1 MTGVIDVV
9 FGSLTSLLNPPLFAG
24 LARAFEGSR
33 HDLRMVGADLDG
45 TWTRRLQRRPPA
57 GVVLVPTGPAPDAL
71 AAIDALGIPTVVVDT
86 HGSAPADRSV
96 VGATQYRGGR
106 LAAEHLTAL
115 GHREIAVLSGPAG
128 VPSAEQRLAGNR
140 DALRAAGVEPPAEWL
155 HELSFSPG
163 SARATCGALLAAAH
177 RPTAI
182 IAGND
187 LQALDAVEA
196 AERAGVAVPDE
207 LSIVGFDDQLLAG
220 AVFPALT
227 TVRQPLRAMGEEAGR
242 ILRDLMAHGPER
254 ATSVEFLCEL
264 VVRESTAPPPVAPV
278 TVGAPA

>member
-45 TWTRRLQRRPPA
+45 SWMRRLQRRPPA

-71 AAIDALGIPTVVVDT
+71 AAIDALGIPVVVVDT
-86 HGSAPADRSV
+86 HGVGLDDRSV
-96 VGATQYRGGR
+96 VGATQHRGGR
-106 LAAEHLTAL
+106 LAAEHVLAL
-115 GHREIAVLSGPAG
+115 GHRDIALLSGPATMPSAVQRSTG
-128 VPSAEQRLAGNR
+128 ARAALLAGGVEVPSAWA
-140 DALRAAGVEPPAEWL
+140 

-163 SARATCGALLAAAH
+163 AARETCLALLAGDR

-182 IAGND
+182 VAGND
-187 LQALDAVEA
+187 LQALDALDA
-196 AERAGVAVPDE
+196 AERAGVAVPEE

-242 ILRDLMAHGPER
+242 ILRDLMAHGPGR
-254 ATSVEFLCEL
+254 ATSVDFLCEL
-264 VVRESTAPPPVAPV
+264 VVRDSTAPAPDR
-278 TVGAPA
+278 TAAHA